1 MRRPPHPRSLL
12 LVAAAALGV
21 AIALVAA
28 GGARTS
34 DIRGETPTA
43 AEPPAPAPAPP
54 QASVPPVPPP
64 SPGPATPAYPDA
76 PSVAVGRPNAGRL
89 VRGVLLPA
97 EGPDHATWHP
107 IRKAPPN
114 AAWRRH
120 GTDRLVR
127 TVLRVAR
134 EHRAAYPDAPRLLI
148 GDLSRPRGGDFGAA
162 VAGGLGHAS
171 HQNGLDI
178 DVYYPR
184 ADRLERRPYTPSQID
199 RVLAQ
204 DLVDRFVAAGA
215 QYVFV
220 GPRTGLTG
228 PRKVVQPL
236 VHHDDHLHVRL
247 PAQRSR

>member
-1 MRRPPHPRSLL
+1 MLL
-12 LVAAAALGV
+12 AAAGLGATAV
-21 AIALVAA
+21 LATAA
-28 GGARTS
+28 GAQLA
-34 DIRGETPTA
+34 DPPAEPPPTA
-43 AEPPAPAPAPP
+43 GTPAPAPTPP
-54 QASVPPVPPP
+54 QVAVPPLPQPAP
-64 SPGPATPAYPDA
+64 EPASPTYPDT
-76 PSVAVGRPNAGRL
+76 PSAAVGRPNGGRL

-97 EGPDHATWHP
+97 AGPDHATWHP

-127 TVLRVAR
+127 MVLGVAR
-134 EHRAAYPDAPRLLI
+134 AHRAAHPGAPRLLV

-162 VAGGLGHAS
+162 VSGGLGHAS
-171 HQNGLDI
+171 HQNGLDV

-184 ADRLERRPYTPSQID
+184 SDRLERRPYAPSQID
-199 RVLAQ
+199 RALAQ

-228 PRKVVQPL
+228 PAQIVQPL

-247 PAQRSR
+247 RQRSR